1 MNTAKRFGL
10 VLTLALVLATGF
22 GCAKKQVAATP
33 ESAGAPMAAE
43 DDSARRAQLE
53 ALARAQQIIT
63 DAKVYF
69 DFDKFDLKAESKEVL
84 KQKADVLKKFPS
96 IRVLVEGHC
105 DERGTQEYNLALGER
120 RARAAYEY
128 LVMSGV
134 NAGQLEMISYGEERP
149 AVEGHNEAAWSKN
162 RRGEFKIIK

>member
-10 VLTLALVLATGF
+10 VLTLALILATGF

-33 ESAGAPMAAE
+33 EPAPMGSE
-43 DDSARRAQLE
+43 DDPARRAQLE

-69 DFDKFDLKAESKEVL
+69 DFDKFDLKTDSKDVL
-84 KQKADVLKKFPS
+84 KQKADVLKKFPA

-120 RARAAYEY
+120 RARAVYEY

-149 AVEGHNEAAWSKN
+149 AVEGHNEAAWAKN

>member
-1 MNTAKRFGL
+1 MNMFKRVGL
-10 VLTLALVLATGF
+10 VLTLALVLAAGF

-33 ESAGAPMAAE
+33 EAAPVSDIGDSKSADMA
-43 DDSARRAQLE
+43 

-69 DFDKFDLKAESKEVL
+69 EFDKFDLKAESKEVL
-84 KQKADVLKKFPS
+84 KQKAEVMKKFPS

-128 LVMSGV
+128 LVMLGV
-134 NAGQLEMISYGEERP
+134 NAGQLEMISYGKERP
-149 AVEGHNEAAWSKN
+149 AVEGHGEAAWSKN
-162 RRGEFKIIK
+162 RRDEFKVIK